1 VCKKALKYKIDG
13 KAVNVKKT
21 ALIFLL
27 TLIYAGAYAQ
37 ALDEFTAKAD
47 NTGKVL
53 AVKQAELKRIKVRYE
68 YTAKKIDELKA
79 EKEKGGING
88 ALSSMKLSY
97 YLQSGNK
104 TGYRQYIL
112 NSEINSLRDER
123 FTYIMII
130 IDEYTKQLKECFKT
144 KCGRAKELF
153 SEREKWM
160 GALDEYRD
168 ILQIDF
174 DLREMIGS
182 LKTEAKDDLK
192 KYLEGKAVQADERL
206 YLLKEEKNILKD
218 AAAAGINADGKT
230 GAKNSAEI
238 TELEKMR
245 KKIEVMLEGMK

>member
-1 VCKKALKYKIDG
+1 MKKILL
-13 KAVNVKKT
+13 V
-21 ALIFLL
+21 LIIAGLCC
-27 TLIYAGAYAQ
+27 GAYAQ
-37 ALDEFTAKAD
+37 ALDEFIAKAES
-47 NTGKVL
+47 TGRAL
-53 AVKQAELKRIKVRYE
+53 AIKQGELKRIKVRYE

-79 EKEKGGING
+79 EKEKGGIGG
-88 ALSSMKLSY
+88 AVSSMKLSY

-112 NSEINSLRDER
+112 NGEINSLRDER

-130 IDEYTKQLKECFKT
+130 IDEYTKQLKECFKA
-144 KCGRAKELF
+144 KCGRAGWLF

-160 GALDEYRD
+160 GALEEYRD
-168 ILQIDF
+168 ILRMDF

-206 YLLKEEKNILKD
+206 YLLKEEKNILRD
-218 AAAAGINADGKT
+218 AAAAGISVDAKT

-238 TELEKMR
+238 KELEKMR
-245 KKIEVMLEGMK
+245 KKIEGMLEGMK